1 MYRGTLGVPIQSCTD
16 AFSNN
21 ASIVNSIL
29 DSHEYHF
36 LILLQQFVMLIGE

>member
-16 AFSNN
+16 VCSTD
-21 ASIVNSIL
+21 ASIVNSIQ

-36 LILLQQFVMLIGE
+36 LILLRQFVMLIGE